1 MSETSL
7 KKSIFAKIRNNFIA
21 GVVVLIPIGITL
33 YLTLF
38 IIRISSKVIP
48 KEINPNNYLP
58 FDIPGVEILI
68 ALIII
73 TLIGWLSLSFLG
85 KKFFELFNNILKK
98 IPILRTI
105 YSAIGQM
112 TQSFTS
118 TGKDKKSVV
127 LVEYPKKGSW
137 AVGFATKE
145 NEGEISKK
153 INKQMINVFVPTT
166 PNPTSGFLL
175 MYPKD
180 EVIYLDMSFEE
191 ASKFIVSAGTSD
203 PSNETKSFKISALS
217 YIFNKGI

>member
-1 MSETSL
+1 MSEPSL
-7 KKSIFAKIRNNFIA
+7 KKSIFTKIRNNFIA

-38 IIRISSKVIP
+38 IIRISSNVIP
-48 KEINPNNYLP
+48 NEINPNNYLP

-73 TLIGWLSLSFLG
+73 TFIGWLSLSFLG
-85 KKFFELFNNILKK
+85 KKFFELFNTILKK

-112 TQSFTS
+112 TESFTK
-118 TGKDKKSVV
+118 TDNNQKSVV
-127 LVEYPKKGSW
+127 LLEYPRKGVW

-145 NEGEISKK
+145 NEGLIKEK
-153 INKQMINVFVPTT
+153 IKEDLINVFVPTT

-175 MYPKD
+175 LVPKKD
-180 EVIYLDMSFEE
+180 LIFLDISFEQ
-191 ASKFIVSAGTSD
+191 ASKFIVSAGTT
-203 PSNETKSFKISALS
+203 NI
-217 YIFNKGI
+217 N

>member
-1 MSETSL
+1 MSKPTL

-68 ALIII
+68 ALVII
-73 TLIGWLSLSFLG
+73 TFIGWLSLSFLG
-85 KKFFELFNNILKK
+85 KKFFELFNSILKK

-112 TQSFTS
+112 TESFTK
-118 TGKDKKSVV
+118 TDNKQKSVV
-127 LVEYPKKGSW
+127 LLEYPRKGVW
-137 AVGFATKE
+137 AVGFATRE
-145 NEGEISKK
+145 NEGLIKEK
-153 INKQMINVFVPTT
+153 IKEDLINVFVPTT

-175 MYPKD
+175 LVPKKD
-180 EVIYLDMSFEE
+180 LIFLDISFEQ
-191 ASKFIVSAGTSD
+191 ASKFIVSAGTT
-203 PSNETKSFKISALS
+203 NI
-217 YIFNKGI
+217 N